1 MSLTYLDLVNEVKRR
16 ATRDQSGTQFDTA
29 AKNLINMALIRIA
42 NEAPWR
48 ALRLTATIDTDPP
61 HTTGTVTVTKD
72 SKTWTGAS
80 TPAWLTS
87 ANARKGRRIKVT
99 SSGTGTGQA
108 SGLLFRIDTIT
119 SDTVLTTERAYD
131 VNGDST
137 MTYRILGREDYTL
150 PPQTGRLAIIWHEGF
165 GYPFAMRFVTD
176 REFFDSQTDFDRN
189 DTPTL
194 YRMWTEDW
202 VLEQPK
208 AASVMRIA
216 SSDSG
221 DTSIDVTVHGIVSSF
236 PDSEKITT
244 NSSNG
249 TTAVSGSKSFTRID
263 RVTKDATTVGR
274 ITVDANSANT
284 IIATIPAGDI
294 LAGLQYKHIQ
304 IFPPPDDTY
313 VLNVWYY
320 KDPARL
326 VNDED
331 IHELGPDFDEVIVL
345 LATSKLQAEQSKD
358 DVDKFFA
365 LYNAELKILRRK
377 NADKLDWLPRLQRP
391 RQSSFGQPRLARNLT
406 FAQVGSRFGPSSRF

>member
-1 MSLTYLDLVNEVKRR
+1 MSLVFKDLRDEVLRR
-16 ATRDQSGTQFDTA
+16 STRDQAGTQFNTA
-29 AKNLINMALIRIA
+29 ANNLINMALIRIA

-48 ALRLTATIDTDPP
+48 ALRLTATIDTYPP
-61 HTTGTVTVTKD
+61 HTTGTVTVAKD

-99 SSGTGTGQA
+99 SDGTGTGQA
-108 SGLLFRIDTIT
+108 SNILFRIDTIT
-119 SDTVLTTERAYD
+119 ADTTLTTERVYD

-137 MTYRILGREDYTL
+137 MTYKILGREDYTL
-150 PPQTGRLAIIWHEGF
+150 PPQTGRLAMIWHEGF
-165 GYPFAMRFVTD
+165 GFPFAMRFVTD
-176 REFFDSQTDFDRN
+176 REFFDSRTDFDRS
-189 DTPTL
+189 DTPTT

-216 SSDSG
+216 SSDS
-221 DTSIDVTVHGIVSSF
+221 DDKSIDVMIHGIVSDY

-244 NSSNG
+244 NSSDG
-249 TTAVSGSKSFTRID
+249 TTAVSGSKSFTRVD
-263 RVTKDATTVGR
+263 RVTKDADTDGR
-274 ITVDANSANT
+274 ITVDADSANT
-284 IIATIPAGDI
+284 TVATIPAGDI
-294 LAGLQYKHIQ
+294 MAGAQYKHIQ
-304 IFPPPDDTY
+304 IFPSPDDTY
-313 VLNVWYY
+313 VLNIWYY

-326 VNDED
+326 VEDED

-358 DVDKFFA
+358 DLEKFFA

-391 RQSSFGQPRLARNLT
+391 RQSNFGNARLARHLT
-406 FAQVGSRFGPSSRF
+406 FAQIGSKFGPSSRF